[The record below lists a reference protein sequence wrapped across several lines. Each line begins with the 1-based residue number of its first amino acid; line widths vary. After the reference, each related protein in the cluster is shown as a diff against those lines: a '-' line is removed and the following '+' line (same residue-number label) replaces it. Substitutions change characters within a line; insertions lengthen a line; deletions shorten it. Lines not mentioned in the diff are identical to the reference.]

1 MYFHTATQKF
11 LILVPQEKPAS
22 KLPAADAASDAAPLL
37 ISSPQS
43 SPDDTESPANPLPQ
57 KTTRSPSTSST
68 SSTDSKKSGFLRLGV

>member
-11 LILVPQEKPAS
+11 LILVPQENPAP
-22 KLPAADAASDAAPLL
+22 KLPAADAAPLL

-43 SPDDTESPANPLPQ
+43 SPDDTESPASPLPQ

-68 SSTDSKKSGFLRLGV
+68 SSTDSKSGFLRLGV